1 MLKPDS
7 YITKDGNTF
16 YIELEEYNQK
26 SDFPIED
33 GDTIKFTYEGVKYM
47 GNIVCVGSKIK
58 SYIIEILKK
67 Y

>member
-1 MLKPDS
+1 MLKLDS

-33 GDTIKFTYEGVKYM
+33 GDTIKFTYEGEKYM